1 MPFGLCNAPATFQ
14 WAITKAFQEYIR
26 EFMQVFLDDF
36 TIYGDAANH
45 LHLLE
50 NCLCQC

>member
-1 MPFGLCNAPATFQ
+1 MHFGLCNALTTFQ
-14 WAITKAFQEYIR
+14 RAMTKGFQEYIG

-36 TIYGDAANH
+36 TIYGDVANH

-50 NCLCQC
+50 KCFCWC